1 MEEAIMRL
9 EGAEHRENNNNSL
22 KRKPSRPSSTTPGSP
37 GGVTTAKPA
46 SGAGA
51 STIRYRGV
59 RRRPWGRYAAEI
71 RDPMS
76 KERRWLGTFD
86 TAEEAACAYDCAAR
100 AMRGLKARTNFV
112 YPIPSLD
119 SYHHRIFS
127 PPPMNMFLLRDVL
140 NSQSLSPFAYP
151 PCNLSNVSGLVHE
164 SFANVSDVS
173 EDHSPKAKRSSTID
187 NESMISILEPEPA
200 GSGLLQEIVQ
210 GFLPKAISQQASTP
224 PTTNQ
229 ISAGFFPTMLE
240 TGFQTDLRLPDR
252 VNVEGNGFGQV
263 KYHGDLGWVH
273 DESGFDSAK
282 MQQIGNGGM
291 FYQYC
296 FNDY

>member
-9 EGAEHRENNNNSL
+9 EGAEHRETNNHSL
-22 KRKPSRPSSTTPGSP
+22 KRKPSRTSSTAPGSP
-37 GGVTTAKPA
+37 GGVTIAKAAPGGGA
-46 SGAGA
+46 SGGT
-51 STIRYRGV
+51 SIRYRGV

-119 SYHHRIFS
+119 SFHHRLFS

-140 NSQSLSPFAYP
+140 NSQPLSPFAYP
-151 PCNLSNVSGLVHE
+151 HCNISNVSGFVNE
-164 SFANVSDVS
+164 SFTNVNNVS
-173 EDHSPKAKRSSTID
+173 EDRSPKAKRSSTID
-187 NESMISILEPEPA
+187 NDNMVSILQPEPT
-200 GSGLLQEIVQ
+200 GSGLLQEVVQ
-210 GFLPKAISQQASTP
+210 GFLPKPISQQTSTP
-224 PTTNQ
+224 PKTNQ
-229 ISAGFFPTMLE
+229 PIVLE
-240 TGFQTDLRLPDR
+240 NGFQTDLGLPDH
-252 VNVEGNGFGQV
+252 VNVEGNGFNQV
-263 KYHGDLGWVH
+263 KYHGELGWTDHV
-273 DESGFDSAK
+273 SGFDSAK
-282 MQQIGNGGM
+282 MYQNGNAGM

-296 FNDY
+296 FHDY

>member
-9 EGAEHRENNNNSL
+9 EGAEQRVNNHSL
-22 KRKPSRPSSTTPGSP
+22 KRKPSRPSSTAPASP
-37 GGVTTAKPA
+37 GGVTTVKAA
-46 SGAGA
+46 SGAAGA
-51 STIRYRGV
+51 STGSTMRYRGV

-112 YPIPSLD
+112 YPIPSFD
-119 SYHHRIFS
+119 SYHHRLFS
-127 PPPMNMFLLRDVL
+127 PPPMNMFLLHDVL
-140 NSQSLSPFAYP
+140 NSQSLSPLTTFGYP
-151 PCNLSNVSGLVHE
+151 PCNLSNVNDVVHE
-164 SFANVSDVS
+164 SFTNVS
-173 EDHSPKAKRSSTID
+173 EDLSTKAKRSSTID

-210 GFLPKAISQQASTP
+210 GFLPKPISQQASRP

-229 ISAGFFPTMLE
+229 PSVGVFTKMLE
-240 TGFQTDLRLPDR
+240 TNRSLPDH

-263 KYHGDLGWVH
+263 KYNGELGWVG

-282 MQQIGNGGM
+282 MQQNGSGM

-296 FNDY
+296 FHD